1 MVVIFLSN
9 YQVNNTNID
18 ALISWIDQKIVAIPE
33 IQRPFVWKPSKVRDL
48 LDSLYNDY
56 PVGYIITW
64 QNPDARLKDGTI
76 SHGKKILIDG
86 QQRVTA
92 IMAAIAGQEVVT
104 KQYSKRRIKI
114 AFNPIEENF
123 EVQNPAI
130 LKDKKWIPDIS
141 EIFKQGFDTFGFI
154 NEYCDKNPEISN
166 NELNKILQKL
176 TSVRHSS
183 IGVIELAHTLDI
195 EVVTEIFIRINSA
208 GVNLSQADFAMSK
221 ISVNDLYQGALIRK
235 TVDYFCNLI
244 KSPTIYD
251 NIVQNDNSYAQS
263 DDFNKIK
270 WVKDYNTNIYEPSYS
285 DLLRVAFTFK
295 FLRGRLSNLVSLL
308 SGRDFETREYKEDI
322 IEDSFKKL
330 HDGVLKFVNETNFKR
345 FIMILKSAGVI
356 NAKLVR
362 SQNAL
367 NFAYALYLL
376 LREKNVKD
384 ALINQVVRKWL
395 VTSILTERYSGSP
408 ESMFDFD
415 IKRFNAHEDPL
426 EYVRKIEAG
435 ELSEAYWDNIM
446 PANLD
451 TSVASSPYFNLY
463 VMSQIYDKDYAFL
476 SKSITVQQLI
486 EERGD
491 VHHVFPKKY
500 LQSNG
505 FNNRRQYNQIAN
517 YTYTEQVVNLAVKA
531 QAPKDYMT
539 QIKQQV
545 NGDEMKI
552 GEIDNWEDL
561 QENLRMNCIPND
573 IFEMESSD
581 FESFLESRRRLIV
594 EKIRSYY
601 KRL

>member
-1 MVVIFLSN
+1 MSN
-9 YQVNNTNID
+9 YQVNNTNVN
-18 ALISWIDQKIVAIPE
+18 ALVSWIEQELVAIPE

-48 LDSLYNDY
+48 MDSLYNDY

-64 QNPDARLKDGTI
+64 QNPDARLKDGTV
-76 SHGKKILIDG
+76 SRGKKILIDG
-86 QQRVTA
+86 QQRITA

-104 KQYSKRRIKI
+104 KEYSKRRIII
-114 AFNPIEENF
+114 AFNPIKQTF

-141 EIFKQGFDTFGFI
+141 EVFKQGFDTFGFI
-154 NEYCDKNPEISN
+154 NNYCQQNPEISN
-166 NELNKILQKL
+166 NELNEILQKL
-176 TSVRHSS
+176 TSIRYSS

-221 ISVNDLYQGALIRK
+221 ISVNDEYNGALIRK
-235 TVDYFCNLI
+235 TIDYFCNLI
-244 KSPTIYD
+244 KSPAIYD
-251 NIVQNDNSYAQS
+251 NIVENDKDYTQT

-270 WVKDYNTNIYEPSYS
+270 WLKDYNTNIYEPSYS

-308 SGRDFETREYKEDI
+308 SGRDFETREYKDEI
-322 IEDSFKKL
+322 IKDSFERL

-356 NAKLVR
+356 NSKLVR

-376 LREKNVKD
+376 LREKNVND
-384 ALINQVVRKWL
+384 SLINQVVRKWL
-395 VTSILTERYSGSP
+395 VASILTERYSGSP

-415 IKRFNAHEDPL
+415 IKRFESHEDPM
-426 EYVRKIEAG
+426 EYVRKMEAG
-435 ELSEAYWDNIM
+435 ELSEAYWENIL

-451 TSVASSPYFNLY
+451 TSVSSSPYFNLF
-463 VMSQIYDKDYAFL
+463 VMAQIYDKDYAFL

-505 FNNRRQYNQIAN
+505 YNNRRQYNQIAN
-517 YTYTEQVVNLAVKA
+517 YAYTEQVVNLAIKA
-531 QAPKDYMT
+531 ESPENYMKEIES
-539 QIKQQV
+539 QIEAE
-545 NGDEMKI
+545 NIKI
-552 GEIDNWEDL
+552 GEIDNRKDL
-561 QENLRMNCIPND
+561 LENLKMNCIPND
-573 IFEMESSD
+573 IFKMNAD
-581 FESFLESRRRLIV
+581 DYGNFLNIRRRLMV
-594 EKIRSYY
+594 EKIRNYY
-601 KRL
+601 NKL